1 MLKKLCMT
9 SSELTSRNNAGETI
23 TPASVAG
30 NKFGKLSDKLG
41 FILKKLPLS
50 ADKVGLSKK
59 LTLSDQI
66 IWVSLR

>member
-1 MLKKLCMT
+1 MASCCHNKKLDKV
-9 SSELTSRNNAGETI
+9 G
-23 TPASVAG
+23 
-30 NKFGKLSDKLG
+30 LSQIKYIFLCDKLG
-41 FILKKLPLS
+41 FSEKLPLS